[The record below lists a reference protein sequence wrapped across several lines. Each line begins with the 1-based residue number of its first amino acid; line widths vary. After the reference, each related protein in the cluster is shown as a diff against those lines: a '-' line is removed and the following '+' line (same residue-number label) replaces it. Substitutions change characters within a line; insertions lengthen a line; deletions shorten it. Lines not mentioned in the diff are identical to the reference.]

1 MGVDT
6 TPSPSKDAVTLA
18 LTVGFIIPILSVI
31 PPIQT
36 ALAKNLNESLD
47 LQRSKTQAIYIEVLD
62 TENQNIWSYLT
73 FGVIAVAYGMTIYYF
88 LPLAMLSFNF
98 AMILIIFFLIL
109 VGMLLGLSLLAFN
122 L

>member
-6 TPSPSKDAVTLA
+6 TPLPSKDAVTLA